1 MIWLYYAIAGCLT
14 SCVTGWIEYRRIR
27 DNPFWILT
35 KAVLIRSCCEM
46 PIIGLQARTLHLNLD
61 MLRADLV
68 KPLIQSPPK
77 SKSSSPYNSSQIS
90 KNHQHSKPPL
100 RQEVPAPENL
110 LWLSTFSE
118 DNPAGC
124 IRCYCNGVSDECR
137 AAKGWTIRNKELDLT
152 WRVNG
157 GASEARYS
165 QSIWLRVI

>member
-1 MIWLYYAIAGCLT
+1 
-14 SCVTGWIEYRRIR
+14 
-27 DNPFWILT
+27 
-35 KAVLIRSCCEM
+35 M
-46 PIIGLQARTLHLNLD
+46 PIIGLQTRTLHVNL
-61 MLRADLV
+61 LWIYA
-68 KPLIQSPPK
+68 QSRSSETSDSVPPK
-77 SKSSSPYNSSQIS
+77 FKSSSPYNSSQIS

-137 AAKGWTIRNKELDLT
+137 AAKGWTIRNKELELT

-165 QSIWLRVI
+165 QSISPVSEHTLSLFYLDLFSTVLGIALSRLCLWFDFC